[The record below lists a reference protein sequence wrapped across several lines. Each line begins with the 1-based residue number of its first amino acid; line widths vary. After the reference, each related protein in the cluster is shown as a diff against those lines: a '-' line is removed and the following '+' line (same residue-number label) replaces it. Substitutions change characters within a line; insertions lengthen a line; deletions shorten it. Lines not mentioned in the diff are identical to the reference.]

1 MERIVL
7 GDVEIIRVVEYQGP
21 FVPAARIVPGLAESA
36 WTGTGADGAP
46 ALAPEHYDP
55 ASGAYIGALQTW
67 VVRSGGRTVL
77 VDTGVGDGRERP
89 STPMFHRREGRFPEL
104 LAAAGVRPQEVD
116 VVVNTHLHAD
126 HVGWNTT
133 KEDGGWVPMFP
144 NAEYFLPAADLAFF
158 DPAAKHAAR
167 DGGAVDPERWA
178 EWDLVF
184 EDSVAPV
191 LAAGQ
196 AVEWSGSLRLDAA
209 LVLEEA
215 PGHTPGSSVLR
226 VDSGGERAVFVG
238 DLMHSPVQLAHP
250 SCNSCFCLDQ
260 AQAAA
265 SRLRVLERAAADGE
279 LVIPAHFAGS
289 GAARVRRAGAGFAAD
304 WARQPLYAG

>member
-7 GDVEIIRVVEYQGP
+7 GDVEIIRVLEFQGP
-21 FVPAARIVPGLAESA
+21 FAPAEVIVPGLGEPD
-36 WTGTGADGAP
+36 WNDADA

-77 VDTGVGDGRERP
+77 VDTGVGNGRERP
-89 STPMFHRREGRFPEL
+89 ATPMFHRREGSFPDLL
-104 LAAAGVRPQEVD
+104 LAAAGVRPEEVD

-133 KEDGGWVPMFP
+133 EEDGTWVPTFP
-144 NAEYFLPAADLAFF
+144 NAEYYLPAADRAFF
-158 DPAAKHAAR
+158 DPAAGHPAR
-167 DGGAVDPERWA
+167 SGGVVDPTLWT

-184 EDSVAPV
+184 GDSVAPV

-226 VDSGGERAVFVG
+226 LESGGERAVFVG

-250 SCNSCFCLDQ
+250 ACSSCFCLDP
-260 AQAAA
+260 ARAAA
-265 SRLRVLERAAADGE
+265 SRLRVLERAAREGE
-279 LVIPAHFAGS
+279 LVIPAHFAGA
-289 GAARVRRAGAGFAAD
+289 GAARISRAGEGFSAA
-304 WARQPLYAG
+304 WAR

>member
-1 MERIVL
+1 MERIVV
-7 GDVEIIRVVEYQGP
+7 GNVEIIRVLEYQGP
-21 FVPAARIVPGLAESA
+21 FAPAARIVPGLDEQA
-36 WTGTGADGAP
+36 WADGDAVP
-46 ALAPEHYDP
+46 APEHYDP
-55 ASGAYIGALQTW
+55 ASGSYIGALQTW
-67 VVRSGGRTVL
+67 VVRSAGRTVL

-89 STPMFHRREGRFPEL
+89 GTPMFHRREGHFPEL
-104 LAAAGVRPQEVD
+104 LAAGVRPEDVD
-116 VVVNTHLHAD
+116 AVVNTHLHAD

-133 KEDGGWVPMFP
+133 GKDGSWVPTFP
-144 NAEYFLPAADLAFF
+144 NAEYYLPAADRAFF
-158 DPAAKHAAR
+158 DPAARHPAR
-167 DGGAVDPERWA
+167 DGAAVDPARWA

-191 LAAGQ
+191 IAAGQ
-196 AVEWSGSLRLDAA
+196 AVQWSGSLRLGPA

-226 VDSGGERAVFVG
+226 VESAGERAVFVG

-265 SRLRVLERAAADGE
+265 SRLRVLERAAAERE
-279 LVIPAHFAGS
+279 LVIPAHFAGA
-289 GAARVRRAGAGFAAD
+289 GAARVRKAGAGFAAD
-304 WARQPLYAG
+304 WVR

>member
-7 GDVEIIRVVEYQGP
+7 GDVEIIRVLEYQGP
-21 FVPAARIVPGLAESA
+21 FAPAAAIVPALGEPA
-36 WTGTGADGAP
+36 WTGGDA

-77 VDTGVGDGRERP
+77 VDTGVGAGRERP
-89 STPMFHRREGRFPEL
+89 STPMFHRREGRLPEL
-104 LAAAGVRPQEVD
+104 LAAAGVRPEEVD

-126 HVGWNTT
+126 HVGWNT
-133 KEDGGWVPMFP
+133 KEENGSWVPTFP
-144 NAEYFLPAADLAFF
+144 NAVYFLPAADRAFF
-158 DPAAKHAAR
+158 DPAAGHAAR
-167 DGGAVDPERWA
+167 STAGLDPRRWA

-184 EDSVAPV
+184 GDSVAPV

-196 AVEWSGSLRLDAA
+196 AKEWSGSLRIDSA
-209 LVLEEA
+209 LVLEET

-226 VDSGGERAVFVG
+226 VESGGERAVFVG

-250 SCNSCFCLDQ
+250 SCNSCFCLDP

-265 SRLRVLERAAADGE
+265 SRLRVLERAAAEGE
-279 LVIPAHFAGS
+279 LVIPAHFAGA
-289 GAARVRRAGAGFAAD
+289 GAARVRRQGAGFAAD
-304 WARQPLYAG
+304 WVR